1 MVSRT
6 LSRTRLGLELFQP
19 HRADA
24 CALHRRPKQESHL
37 RHPALLSQ
45 YAGHRRWVL
54 IRAYHRE
61 QGLMLR

>member
-6 LSRTRLGLELFQP
+6 PSGTPLGLELFQP

-24 CALHRRPKQESHL
+24 CALHWAPKQESHL

-54 IRAYHRE
+54 SRAYHRE